1 MKLFPTNRI
10 GTVGLLYC
18 IDNLYYHISIWNY
31 FLKHREFVIDEFK
44 FTKTFCFISPLP
56 IPI

>member
-18 IDNLYYHISIWNY
+18 KDNLNHHISIWNY

-44 FTKTFCFISPLP
+44 FTKTFCFI
-56 IPI
+56 